1 MLERYI
7 FIFISV
13 SDNPLEKTVVSTLNF
28 DSKMLIGLPGEI
40 LLELLRLDDI
50 ILSEIGLSISIL

>member
-1 MLERYI
+1 
-7 FIFISV
+7 
-13 SDNPLEKTVVSTLNF
+13 VVSTLNF
-28 DSKMLIGLPGEI
+28 DSKMLIGLTGEI

>member
-28 DSKMLIGLPGEI
+28 DSKMLIGLTGEI

>member
-1 MLERYI
+1 M
-7 FIFISV
+7 
-13 SDNPLEKTVVSTLNF
+13 VSTLNF
-28 DSKMLIGLPGEI
+28 DSKMLIGLTGEI